1 MPVRVGYQGE
11 PGAYSEGATYEAF
24 QPTGVAVNAVG
35 YQSFD
40 EVFSALCSGE
50 VEYIAVPVENTLG
63 GSIHVNYDLM
73 LRHHGKVHILG
84 EHSFR
89 VRHTLLALPGV
100 KKQDIKKAMSHPQAL
115 AQTERYLKDAG
126 IQPSPAYDT
135 AGSAKLVRE
144 QGLRDT
150 AAIASAR
157 AAEVHGL
164 EVLDYGIEDDTNN
177 FTRFLILGRR
187 PCILPDDCDAK
198 TSIVFV
204 PKRNEVGVLHKALS
218 CFASRDI
225 DLSKIESRP
234 FRPGDIELG
243 GHHEATDS
251 VLSPRPTPPAAKR
264 PRLAGSGSAADAG
277 SAAAGASSAA
287 RAPAEPTKLAQ
298 FEYAFYVDVLSEKGA
313 PACRNALRHL
323 EELTRFVKVLGTYPK
338 EALLLPLA
346 SNAALTVEASVP
358 HAHGPPLVS
367 PLRIAI
373 IGFGTFGQFL
383 AKRWV
388 RRGHSVLAQSR
399 TDYSALAASLG
410 VTYVASAAELASA
423 FEIDV
428 VVVATSILSFEKV
441 LQSLPPALLRGKLVV
456 DVLSVK
462 SYAKQTLLAH
472 TPQEADIVCL
482 HPMFGPESGKNSW
495 HGLPLVFEQV
505 RVADFH
511 RAARFLALFEDEGCR
526 MVKMSCEQHD
536 ALAAGSQ
543 FVTHLTGRMLAKLN
557 PQASSIDTN
566 GFKSL
571 LNLVDNT
578 CSDSFDL
585 FYALYAHNPNSSEQ
599 LEQFSEAF
607 EQVRNDLL
615 TFKSGGGGANGGS
628 SSSSTPALSTLVQG
642 LAASKTVAV
651 ADKAAALRLEGKKIV
666 SLSVGEPD
674 ILPAPPV
681 MAAAHAALEQG
692 HVKYTANAGVR
703 GLQDAICEYLKTRGL
718 TYAPNQVV
726 ASNGG
731 KQALLQAMLA
741 LAGKGDEVI
750 IPAPYWVS
758 YTQIAYL
765 CGAEA
770 KVIQTRASDGYCL
783 MPEVSMMMT
792 MMTMMR

>member
-1 MPVRVGYQGE
+1 
-11 PGAYSEGATYEAF
+11 
-24 QPTGVAVNAVG
+24 
-35 YQSFD
+35 
-40 EVFSALCSGE
+40 
-50 VEYIAVPVENTLG
+50 
-63 GSIHVNYDLM
+63 
-73 LRHHGKVHILG
+73 
-84 EHSFR
+84 
-89 VRHTLLALPGV
+89 
-100 KKQDIKKAMSHPQAL
+100 
-115 AQTERYLKDAG
+115 
-126 IQPSPAYDT
+126 
-135 AGSAKLVRE
+135 
-144 QGLRDT
+144 
-150 AAIASAR
+150 
-157 AAEVHGL
+157 
-164 EVLDYGIEDDTNN
+164 
-177 FTRFLILGRR
+177 
-187 PCILPDDCDAK
+187 
-198 TSIVFV
+198 
-204 PKRNEVGVLHKALS
+204 
-218 CFASRDI
+218 
-225 DLSKIESRP
+225 
-234 FRPGDIELG
+234 
-243 GHHEATDS
+243 
-251 VLSPRPTPPAAKR
+251 
-264 PRLAGSGSAADAG
+264 
-277 SAAAGASSAA
+277 
-287 RAPAEPTKLAQ
+287 
-298 FEYAFYVDVLSEKGA
+298 
-313 PACRNALRHL
+313 
-323 EELTRFVKVLGTYPK
+323 
-338 EALLLPLA
+338 
-346 SNAALTVEASVP
+346 
-358 HAHGPPLVS
+358 
-367 PLRIAI
+367 
-373 IGFGTFGQFL
+373 
-383 AKRWV
+383 
-388 RRGHSVLAQSR
+388 
-399 TDYSALAASLG
+399 
-410 VTYVASAAELASA
+410 
-423 FEIDV
+423 
-428 VVVATSILSFEKV
+428 
-441 LQSLPPALLRGKLVV
+441 
-456 DVLSVK
+456 
-462 SYAKQTLLAH
+462 
-472 TPQEADIVCL
+472 VCL

-783 MPEVSMMMT
+783 MPEDLEAALTERTRVFILCNPSNPTGAVHSAALLEKLAAVLRKWPKVTIFADEIYEQITYDEPCVCFATLPGMYERTVTLNGFSKGPAMTGFRLGYVAAPTHVAAACAKVQSQNTSCPCSVSQMAAIAAIREVKPQWYADAVAGYRKKRDYTLKRLRAMPHCEHVYTPEGAFYAFPSVKGCFGKKTPKGTTIVDAEGVCLYLLEECLLALVPGEAFGEGECVRLSYAASMET
-792 MMTMMR
+792 ITEAMDKMEKGLRALK